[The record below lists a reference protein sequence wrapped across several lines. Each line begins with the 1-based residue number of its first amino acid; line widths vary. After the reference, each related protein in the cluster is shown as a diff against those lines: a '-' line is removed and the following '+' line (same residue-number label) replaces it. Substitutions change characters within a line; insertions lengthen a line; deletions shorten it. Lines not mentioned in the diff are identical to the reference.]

1 MQALQQPQPSVPC
14 PFCRKKFT
22 KGTQLSTHKSTC
34 PQRKS
39 ALATAQKAA
48 RAAQERRVAQEV
60 ESTRLASENARL
72 FEEQQAAQRAED
84 ERAQELIDNPPPPEL
99 YQSGRVARTNRRLP
113 TRYRQEPPAPPP
125 PAPLPPPPPSL
136 PPPPAPAFAWNAPDA
151 GDAAPAPPATEQ
163 RCWVKT
169 SPNGRGQYKIYPR
182 QPTHDPDRIKTL
194 EDLCRNAGALRRG
207 ALRRGKALYLTP
219 RLDSAQGAD
228 TMVHGLICN
237 PNVKPEELKDFSFA
251 REVARLD
258 KYATDPPGEPPNGW
272 KRATIELEAPC
283 TKAGNKPLLKVKV
296 EGVPYRPLLDVIK
309 EAFQG
314 PLFERLHT
322 TPFSYRRDRAYDASA
337 PDVYDSIDALD
348 DVGLPRLP
356 DNHIDVFGEVY
367 TSHRTLKQYSKL
379 PKCTEEPVIVSL
391 IPYSDSTHLAQ
402 FGDASLWAMYM
413 FFGNQSKDE
422 RGRPT
427 ANAGFDQAYFPSL
440 PESLAE
446 DYLQYYGHP
455 ISDDVLKFL
464 KRELIHRLWDILLTP
479 EFIDAWINGFP
490 LECWDK
496 LIRRLF
502 PRFAIYGAD
511 YPEKILLATIKFLA
525 KYPCPRCLI
534 LKAQIPETGTVHDLA
549 RRAKIRVDQET
560 WRGDVDR
567 ARVRIFEHN
576 NAVEGDVVEGILGV
590 HSWVPVKN
598 AFTKITE
605 AGGDFNLFEMF
616 VPDLLHEIELG
627 VAKSLFTHLVR
638 ILFALDSPLVVQLD
652 ARGTFREIDPFGRMT
667 IRRFHRN
674 TSEMKRMA
682 ARDFEDII
690 QCLLPVCEGLFGD
703 LDELVQTLAY
713 RLARWHAFAKLRL
726 HTTDTVARFRI
737 ATSELTT
744 TIRKFQRHTKS
755 VTTYELPREQTARA
769 RKAVA
774 QAKKKASTGQ
784 GPATGEPVAVVTRLE
799 KGLNLET
806 YKYHSLA
813 DYPDMIVEVGTS
825 DSTSTQSGEQRHK
838 KVKAAYARTNKRNYE
853 AQIATIERRVRILQR
868 MQHRKKLA
876 RLADQR
882 ASGQNNTDA
891 DLAPLDSMPTTTSN
905 NKGRNKRLL
914 RALHPSEYLQP
925 FVPAE
930 QHHYI
935 SNSKRTFWKLGDLP
949 SLDTADN
956 DPALK
961 RFVRNLREHI
971 RRRLEGTE
979 DEDIEYTVLELL
991 EVAIALDKIYTHATM
1006 RVNYTTY
1013 DNMLDQDCVSPR
1025 TRPYIMVRSRGRG
1038 TTRIRSGMGVF
1049 AAYSMPTSVCAA
1061 PYPTIEWNSCG
1072 SGGCGA
1078 TRLTTASR
1086 TSPVFPASSTSPIP
1100 SPTAF
1105 GFIDPDT
1112 VIRGI
1117 HMVPAF
1123 AFQRTNALLPPSI
1136 VRAPKENNTD
1146 WRFYYAN
1153 GFADRDLFM
1162 RYEGDGIGHTDGWEP
1177 AVLKATT
1184 VDDARAEGVLGE
1196 ADGGDMPQEAMDEDV
1211 PEDDGVVLD
1220 EEGVDDEDEDDG
1232 SDEEGAPEEIE
1243 EGEQDD
1249 DQPLLVGDDSELNE
1263 LGFDRA

>member
-1 MQALQQPQPSVPC
+1 MQASQQPQPSLPC

-22 KGTQLSTHKSTC
+22 RGTQFTTHKSTC

-39 ALATAQKAA
+39 ALSAAQKAA

-60 ESTRLASENARL
+60 ETTRLASENARL
-72 FEEQQAAQRAED
+72 LEEQQAAQRAED
-84 ERAQELIDNPPPPEL
+84 ERAQELLDNPPPPEL

-113 TRYRQEPPAPPP
+113 VRYRQEPPAPPP
-125 PAPLPPPPPSL
+125 PAPPPPPPPS
-136 PPPPAPAFAWNAPDA
+136 PPHPPAPAFAWNAPDA
-151 GDAAPAPPATEQ
+151 NNASPAPPATEQ

-194 EDLCRNAGALRRG
+194 EDLCRTPELSGGARSVAEKPWFHPLPNASIAEVLSHQ
-207 ALRRGKALYLTP
+207 YLTP

-237 PNVKPEELKDFSFA
+237 PNVKPEELKDFSFT

-337 PDVYDSIDALD
+337 PDVYNSIDALD

-367 TSHRTLKQYSKL
+367 TSQRTLKQYNKL
-379 PKCTEEPVIVSL
+379 PRCAEEPVIVSL

-446 DYLQYYGHP
+446 DYLKYYGHP

-502 PRFAIYGAD
+502 PRFCDIRRR
-511 YPEKILLATIKFLA
+511 L
-525 KYPCPRCLI
+525 PR
-534 LKAQIPETGTVHDLA
+534 K
-549 RRAKIRVDQET
+549 ET

-605 AGGDFNLFEMF
+605 AGGDFNLFE
-616 VPDLLHEIELG
+616 I
-627 VAKSLFTHLVR
+627 
-638 ILFALDSPLVVQLD
+638 
-652 ARGTFREIDPFGRMT
+652 FRDIDPFGRMT

-713 RLARWHAFAKLRL
+713 QLARWHAFAKLRL

-737 ATSELTT
+737 ATTELTS
-744 TIRKFQRHTKS
+744 TIRKFQRRTKS

-784 GPATGEPVAVVTRLE
+784 GPATGEPVAVVDASLE

-813 DYPDMIVEVGTS
+813 DYPDMIVDIGTS
-825 DSTSTQSGEQRHK
+825 DSTSTQAGEQRHK

-853 AQIATIERRVRILQR
+853 VQIATIERRVRILQR

-876 RLADQR
+876 HLAAQR
-882 ASGQNNTDA
+882 ASGQNNVDA
-891 DLAPLDSMPTTTSN
+891 DVAPLDSMPTTASN
-905 NKGRNKRLL
+905 SKGRNKRLL

-949 SLDTADN
+949 SLDNADN

-979 DEDIEYTVLELL
+979 DEDIEYTILELL
-991 EVAIALDKIYTHATM
+991 EVAIAFDKIYTHATM

-1025 TRPYIMVRSRGRG
+1025 TRPYIMVRSRDTDDIHPFWYGRVCG
-1038 TTRIRSGMGVF
+1038 IFHAYVGLRGAVPDNRMEFLWIRWLRRDSS
-1049 AAYSMPTSVCAA
+1049 YDCIPHK
-1061 PYPTIEWNSCG
+1061 P
-1072 SGGCGA
+1072 
-1078 TRLTTASR
+1078 RLPR
-1086 TSPVFPASSTSPIP
+1086 LEYIP
-1100 SPTAF
+1100 HSEPDVF

-1177 AVLKATT
+1177 AILKAST

-1196 ADGGDMPQEAMDEDV
+1196 ADGDDMPQEGMEEDV
-1211 PEDDGVVLD
+1211 PEDDGAVLD